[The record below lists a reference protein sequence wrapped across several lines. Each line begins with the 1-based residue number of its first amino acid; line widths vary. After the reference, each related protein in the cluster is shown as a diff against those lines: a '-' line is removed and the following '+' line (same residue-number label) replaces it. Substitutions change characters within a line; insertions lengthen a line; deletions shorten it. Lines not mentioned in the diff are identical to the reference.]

1 MDFSKLTAIVFGVIF
16 IVILYF
22 IIYYSLKIMYKDVK
36 GNGGRRRR
44 PQMADSNINRSFGI
58 EVISAGQNPNLKK
71 GTIIPIK
78 DEITI
83 GRKEGNSLILGDK
96 HISGNHA
103 VLTVKNNYLYL
114 KDLNSTNGTF
124 VNGKRIVS
132 SVKLIGR
139 EEIQIGTTVFKVL
152 G

>member
-1 MDFSKLTAIVFGVIF
+1 MDFSKLMAIVFGVIF

-36 GNGGRRRR
+36 VSGGRRRR
-44 PQMADSNINRSFGI
+44 PQTIDNNINRSFGI
-58 EVISAGQNPNLKK
+58 EVISVGQNPNLKK

-83 GRKEGNSLILGDK
+83 GRKEGNSLILSDK

-132 SVKLIGR
+132 SVKLIGK